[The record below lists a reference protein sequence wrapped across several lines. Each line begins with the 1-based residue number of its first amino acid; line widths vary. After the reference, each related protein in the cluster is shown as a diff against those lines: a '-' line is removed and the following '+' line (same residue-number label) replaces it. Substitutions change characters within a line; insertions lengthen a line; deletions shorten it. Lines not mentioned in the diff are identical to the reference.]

1 MDYELTALLLA
12 AVLPIYP
19 ALWGIYQ
26 KIGRFDRFCEEFTKH
41 CEDHQIIAVGIT
53 YGPGDTPDT

>member
-26 KIGRFDRFCEEFTKH
+26 KIGRFDRFCEEFAEH
-41 CEDHQIIAVGIT
+41 CKDHQIIAVGIT
-53 YGPGDTPDT
+53 YGPGDTSDT